1 MGIGLMVNKSGFSY
15 SNPGSFP
22 GRLGYEFLFNLFEDS
37 NEEIMG
43 REWKEEILW
52 GNVGKHR

>member
-22 GRLGYEFLFNLFEDS
+22 GRLGYGYLFSLFEDS

-43 REWKEEILW
+43 RERKEEIIW
-52 GNVGKHR
+52 RNVGKHR